1 MWQRRIKIFQTSDIS
16 SSCAS
21 ETNRFFCTEIVYV
34 FSSLYVYVFSIAG
47 LAFLLLVCLPAAREQ
62 MLYIFRGKN
71 VDFLQPVKH
80 LLNYAVVKLV

>member
-1 MWQRRIKIFQTSDIS
+1 MLQKQTD
-16 SSCAS
+16 
-21 ETNRFFCTEIVYV
+21 FFYTEIVCV

-71 VDFLQPVKH
+71 VDFLQHVKH
-80 LLNYAVVKLV
+80 YSIMLLLNLCNFNHSH